1 MYLVDIFKRYLS
13 KRTILYLIAFTF
25 LIFSEILQVIPPKLI
40 GDIIDSLTSGNLT
53 QSKLISEVILLVAIA
68 LFHFVVIYIWS
79 SSLFGGEFFIQ
90 KELRKD
96 MFYRTLYNK
105 KAPNDQGNALT
116 IMNNDINTIGSS
128 FGFGILSFMSTVIG
142 LLVIF
147 TMSIMISWKLT
158 IVSLPPML
166 LIIFVV
172 KRLGKQVHQN
182 SMDVQDK
189 KGYLNNHSLEFFN
202 GLRLI
207 RIFMLEKK
215 YVESFFRLNQGVTNS
230 EIVLARTVSM
240 FHPIIVTLIRI
251 NYVITLGYG
260 SYLIAVGDITIG
272 ALITFLFYINLL
284 HWPIRAL
291 GDFINFF
298 QQGNASASRFID
310 YVDNTKNNSSFTRN
324 IKSLTDIRFEHFS
337 LRRGNSNALSDVNL
351 IVRRGENIA
360 IVGKTGSG
368 KSSLISFFAGEY
380 DTYEGSASISNV
392 PYREISQKNL
402 SNLVAYVPQEPSNL
416 SKTIYENLILG
427 SSSAKEKIEE
437 VLQITSLHKEVKNS
451 NLTLN
456 SSIGGSGKNLSGGQL
471 QKLALSRA
479 LLKNSE
485 LLLLDDIFSFIDSKS
500 AVAIFEKLL
509 RFRREKTNII
519 VTNNFELT
527 QRVDKIIVLIDGKV
541 VEMGSHET
549 LIQSNTWYSNQYR
562 KFKEL
567 SELEE
572 EERRLQCE

>member
-1 MYLVDIFKRYLS
+1 M
-13 KRTILYLIAFTF
+13 
-25 LIFSEILQVIPPKLI
+25 
-40 GDIIDSLTSGNLT
+40 
-53 QSKLISEVILLVAIA
+53 
-68 LFHFVVIYIWS
+68 
-79 SSLFGGEFFIQ
+79 
-90 KELRKD
+90 
-96 MFYRTLYNK
+96 
-105 KAPNDQGNALT
+105 
-116 IMNNDINTIGSS
+116 
-128 FGFGILSFMSTVIG
+128 
-142 LLVIF
+142 
-147 TMSIMISWKLT
+147 
-158 IVSLPPML
+158 
-166 LIIFVV
+166 
-172 KRLGKQVHQN
+172 
-182 SMDVQDK
+182 
-189 KGYLNNHSLEFFN
+189 
-202 GLRLI
+202 
-207 RIFMLEKK
+207 
-215 YVESFFRLNQGVTNS
+215 
-230 EIVLARTVSM
+230 
-240 FHPIIVTLIRI
+240 
-251 NYVITLGYG
+251 
-260 SYLIAVGDITIG
+260 
-272 ALITFLFYINLL
+272 
-284 HWPIRAL
+284 
-291 GDFINFF
+291 
-298 QQGNASASRFID
+298 
-310 YVDNTKNNSSFTRN
+310 
-324 IKSLTDIRFEHFS
+324 
-337 LRRGNSNALSDVNL
+337 NL

-427 SSSAKEKIEE
+427 SSSPKEKIEE

-549 LIQSNTWYSNQYR
+549 LIQSNNWYSNQYR